1 MYDTHLEHVYLCLYT
16 HHIQERVGN
25 NGDKI
30 MGYLFNHRTS
40 GFHYHSVI
48 FTVTCWELSRVEYIL
63 LPLGNQAQERF
74 SGVTCELLEAARRLK
89 CQFLCAALGL
99 QSQVNKWP
107 CKWYLWPTITE
118 THLSP
123 SASFQQVTGTAKR
136 CLQWPKDREIESV
149 CDSPSQCI
157 LSVSDV
163 QNYAFV
169 SALMAVNPF
178 YTNMFLWLGEYLVGK
193 A

>member
-40 GFHYHSVI
+40 GFPSVI

-63 LPLGNQAQERF
+63 LPLGSQAQERF

-107 CKWYLWPTITE
+107 CKWDLCSTITK

-123 SASFQQVTGTAKR
+123 SSFQQVTGAAKR
-136 CLQWPKDREIESV
+136 CLQWPKDHEIESV

-178 YTNMFLWLGEYLVGK
+178 YINMFFMAGGILSG
-193 A
+193 